1 MEKIF
6 IFSQNFKNGTKEQK
20 NNYIL
25 SFFSNIVFLI
35 LATIGI
41 IFEII
46 GLCGMNYINKV
57 ETQETAFETFA
68 IICASIVL
76 AIILIGL
83 VVFIIM
89 NLIIFFSLQKMDKK
103 TFMFYNT
110 DNEEYISRMCKSQ
123 YIKIMIAS
131 LLLFGEILSLAEGIN
146 ITSIIL
152 MLVPTY
158 IIILNIITLNKIKSQ
173 K

>member
-25 SFFSNIVFLI
+25 SFCSNIVFLI

-110 DNEEYISRMCKSQ
+110 VDIPTGKPVGFFISPK
-123 YIKIMIAS
+123 
-131 LLLFGEILSLAEGIN
+131 
-146 ITSIIL
+146 T
-152 MLVPTY
+152 
-158 IIILNIITLNKIKSQ
+158 
-173 K
+173 

>member
-25 SFFSNIVFLI
+25 SFCSNIVFLI
-35 LATIGI
+35 LAIAGI

-46 GLCGMNYINKV
+46 GLYGINYMDKV
-57 ETQETAFETFA
+57 ETQETALEAFA
-68 IICASIVL
+68 IICASIIL
-76 AIILIGL
+76 AIVLIGL
-83 VVFIIM
+83 VALIII

-103 TFMFYNT
+103 TFMFYDT
-110 DNEEYISRMCKSQ
+110 DNEMYISRMCKSQ
-123 YIKIMIAS
+123 YIKIIIS
-131 LLLFGEILSLAEGIN
+131 SILIFTEILSLSEGIN
-146 ITSIIL
+146 IISIIL
-152 MLVPTY
+152 MLIPIY